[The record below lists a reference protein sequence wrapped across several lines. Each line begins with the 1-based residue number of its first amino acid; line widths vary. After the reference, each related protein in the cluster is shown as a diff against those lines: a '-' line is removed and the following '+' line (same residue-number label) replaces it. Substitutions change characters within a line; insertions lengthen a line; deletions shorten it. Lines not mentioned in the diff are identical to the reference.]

1 MKMQC
6 SRSNMFFNSSRIST
20 ATGGSILS
28 RSSIKKVNPALLG
41 LFLSDSSTNFEIS
54 SFNCK
59 ISL

>member
-1 MKMQC
+1 
-6 SRSNMFFNSSRIST
+6 MFFNSSRIST